1 MSAFF
6 LTKVLYTFKVS
17 RGSWDSCDNMI
28 LSNDNMLCNNNDDD
42 ADDVNNISKCELL
55 VVLPKLD
62 IDYSFDGKLR
72 RLQREYHW

>member
-1 MSAFF
+1 
-6 LTKVLYTFKVS
+6 
-17 RGSWDSCDNMI
+17 MI
-28 LSNDNMLCNNNDDD
+28 SNDNMMCNNNDDAD
-42 ADDVNNISKCELL
+42 NDDVNNISKCELL